1 MIDRRPA
8 LIARCKGVDDVIAAV
23 SLAVARDLP
32 IAIRGGGHNVAGH
45 AVCDEGVMI
54 DLSLMRGVTVDA
66 KARVAVVEGGA
77 LWRAVDKASQAHG
90 LATPGGPI
98 SETGVAGLTLSGGIG
113 RLRARPGPSGA
124 VGRAPAR
131 GRGCTEW

>member
-77 LWRAVDKASQAHG
+77 LWRDVDKASQAHG
-90 LATPGGPI
+90 PATPGGPI
-98 SETGVAGLTLSGGIG
+98 SETGVAGLTLSGGD
-113 RLRARPGPSGA
+113 RKSTSLNSSN
-124 VGRAPAR
+124 
-131 GRGCTEW
+131 

>member
-1 MIDRRPA
+1 MDCALLCTDIFSLMSRRPPGSTRTATLLPYTPLFRSEDFGGEMLRPGDSGFDAARRVWNAMIDRRPA

-54 DLSLMRGVTVDA
+54 D
-66 KARVAVVEGGA
+66 
-77 LWRAVDKASQAHG
+77 
-90 LATPGGPI
+90 
-98 SETGVAGLTLSGGIG
+98 
-113 RLRARPGPSGA
+113 
-124 VGRAPAR
+124 
-131 GRGCTEW
+131 